1 MSSLSINNVILSM
14 RRFCMHARIFSYRD
28 NPMTTLHFTPRV
40 QRRANLAFSGVPP
53 KCRGAAAHQPGKN
66 PLGTDIQSDGNE
78 QTGNP
83 ALWPTQSTCPPVWLP
98 EASTA
103 CGRPLPLLRV
113 AAGTLVLRRGVWHAA
128 ALASTAD
135 LGWHGPT
142 HGDHAERSCGLRH
155 RAYRGP
161 LHPLIAQP
169 GKCR

>member
-1 MSSLSINNVILSM
+1 
-14 RRFCMHARIFSYRD
+14 
-28 NPMTTLHFTPRV
+28 MTTLHFTPRV

-103 CGRPLPLLRV
+103 CGRPLPLL
-113 AAGTLVLRRGVWHAA
+113 LNQ
-128 ALASTAD
+128 
-135 LGWHGPT
+135 
-142 HGDHAERSCGLRH
+142 
-155 RAYRGP
+155 AYR
-161 LHPLIAQP
+161 QP
-169 GKCR
+169 YCLAVQSLRTERIP